1 MRLQSRFWSRWCNLK
16 PYPGMKGSNSKDA
29 PLYMAIGRDSS
40 ISQWLLRGG
49 LSTSPYGSFHMV
61 SECLYNRATSFPQRE
76 WFHKAG
82 RKESIL
88 LCWPSLRCY
97 DSHIL
102 PGSQRSLTQKG
113 SGQEWTRQDTQRV
126 SLTQEGNDK
135 THIERA
141 RRLMTNWQKFYFS
154 QQALYKRARDLN
166 IKTLWPSYNL
176 SVFAILYCLLPVSL
190 TKYKLLF
197 SQGKPF
203 SVPSHHDR
211 GMVHLQ
217 IPTLSECC

>member
-1 MRLQSRFWSRWCNLK
+1 LKAKNSSVSTQQLKRLRKSCHLKKVINKAQVMNLK
-16 PYPGMKGSNSKDA
+16 EWNSMKHHAKMDDLSEFPG
-29 PLYMAIGRDSS
+29 L
-40 ISQWLLRGG
+40 
-49 LSTSPYGSFHMV
+49 
-61 SECLYNRATSFPQRE
+61 
-76 WFHKAG
+76 
-82 RKESIL
+82 
-88 LCWPSLRCY
+88 
-97 DSHIL
+97 
-102 PGSQRSLTQKG
+102 QRSLTWKG